1 MTNSHK
7 AILKVDKLQVKEY
20 ARTALEAASN
30 KLATDCVA
38 IDISQYL
45 SVADYFVVVTGSN
58 DKQIA
63 AIAREVEKELF
74 EKHHLKLRNVEGD
87 SKQSWLLLDF
97 VDIVVH
103 IFTPQAR
110 EEYRLE
116 KLWGD
121 APKFSI
127 ENEK

>member
-1 MTNSHK
+1 MTHSQK

-20 ARTALEAASN
+20 ARTALEAASS
-30 KLATDCVA
+30 KLATACVA

-45 SVADYFVVVTGSN
+45 SVADYFVIVTGSN

-97 VDIVVH
+97 ADIVVH

-121 APKFSI
+121 APKFTI

>member
-1 MTNSHK
+1 MSAHK
-7 AILKVDKLQVKEY
+7 KNNGQINKQQVKEY
-20 ARTALEAASN
+20 AQCALEAASN

-38 IDISQYL
+38 IDISNYL
-45 SVADYFVVVTGSN
+45 SVADYFVIVTGSN
-58 DKQIA
+58 ERQIA

-74 EKHHLKLRNVEGD
+74 EKFHLKVRNEEGD

-97 VDIVVH
+97 EDIVVH
-103 IFTPQAR
+103 IFAPHAR

-121 APKFSI
+121 APKFGI
-127 ENEK
+127 ETEK